1 MNEEVYFNFPISIIA
16 SYPDDPRGTIQNVY
30 KFCVYEHYLDLKD
43 NATSSQISNISDIDR
58 FGISLKHYNFDYS
71 NINSV
76 GKKLINSSKEVYYQF
91 IREKCARSGIKKSV
105 IERYDYEFENMNF
118 DEVCFLMFIGLKSIM
133 GNSSYKKTNKK
144 LLFNRML
151 GKNKTDLEIENLP
164 HFIKK
169 YTSEY
174 QFTKM
179 IQELEINWNLKYYS
193 RHMRGF
199 CFSFTL
205 DLSQLIVIAER
216 NKESNKKKIF
226 QENKSKIIKETLNK
240 LR

>member
-1 MNEEVYFNFPISIIA
+1 MNDEVYFNFPISIIA
-16 SYPDDPRGTIQNVY
+16 TYQDDPKGTIQNIY
-30 KFCVYEHYLDLKD
+30 KFCLYEHYLELAEYENSSRLTNNSDLE
-43 NATSSQISNISDIDR
+43 R
-58 FGISLKHYNFDYS
+58 FRLSLSHYNFNTQTNDHAFS
-71 NINSV
+71 
-76 GKKLINSSKEVYYQF
+76 LSKNTYETF
-91 IREKCARSGIKKSV
+91 IKYKCARTGIKYS
-105 IERYDYEFENMNF
+105 IIDRYDYEFENIGF
-118 DEVCFLMFIGLKSIM
+118 DEVCFLMFAGLKSIL

-151 GKNKTDLEIENLP
+151 GKNKSDIEIDDLP
-164 HFIKK
+164 YFIKK

-174 QFTKM
+174 QFTKI

-199 CFSFTL
+199 YFSFTL
-205 DLSQLIVIAER
+205 DIRQLITTAER

-226 QENKSKIIKETLNK
+226 QENKKKIIKETLNK

>member
-1 MNEEVYFNFPISIIA
+1 MNEEVYFNFPISIIEL
-16 SYPDDPRGTIQNVY
+16 YPYKPRATIQNIY
-30 KFCVYEHYLDLKD
+30 KFCVYEHYLDLTE
-43 NATSSQISNISDIDR
+43 NATSAQINNISDIER
-58 FGISLKHYNFDYS
+58 FKISLKHYDFSTD
-71 NINSV
+71 INNE
-76 GKKLINSSKEVYYQF
+76 LFESSKKIYKDS
-91 IREKCARSGIKKSV
+91 IKNKCARAGVKKGILN
-105 IERYDYEFENMNF
+105 RYDYEFEDMNF

-205 DLSQLIVIAER
+205 DLSHLITTAER
-216 NKESNKKKIF
+216 NKESNKKKIY
-226 QENKSKIIKETLNK
+226 QENKKKIIKETLNK